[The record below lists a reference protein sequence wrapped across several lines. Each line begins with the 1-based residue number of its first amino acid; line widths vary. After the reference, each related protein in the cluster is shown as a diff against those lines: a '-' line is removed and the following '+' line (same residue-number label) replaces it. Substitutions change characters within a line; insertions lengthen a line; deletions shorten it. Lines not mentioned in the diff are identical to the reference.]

1 MEDKGGLLESL
12 FERAGD
18 YSKTSLELLKLKAL
32 DKSSGVAA
40 ACMARAVVCF
50 IVLLFIIMVSIG
62 VAFWLGDLLGNIWYG
77 FFIVAALY
85 GIKAFVLYF
94 FMGKWLRKIF
104 SNFIIR
110 QVLK

>member
-12 FERAGD
+12 FERAED

-40 ACMARAVVCF
+40 ACMARGMVC
-50 IVLLFIIMVSIG
+50 IVLILFILMMSLG
-62 VAFWLGDLLGNIWYG
+62 VALWLGDLLGKTWYG
-77 FFIVAALY
+77 FIIVAAFY

-94 FMGKWLRKIF
+94 FMGKWLRKVF
-104 SNFIIR
+104 GNFIIK
-110 QVLK
+110 QALK